1 MGKIRRC
8 ADRAISM
15 IVLRWFDR
23 METISRMN
31 CAIRRWQRLIEH
43 SVRKVFRC
51 VRVLAE
57 IVAAGQRIAYGK
69 QRSMYEM
76 MDIKRD

>member
-1 MGKIRRC
+1 M
-8 ADRAISM
+8 
-15 IVLRWFDR
+15 
-23 METISRMN
+23 
-31 CAIRRWQRLIEH
+31 
-43 SVRKVFRC
+43 
-51 VRVLAE
+51 RVLAE